1 MNFNMNFTPHTQKEL
16 KKLNIQDGK
25 PYAIEYINKDYYNGE
40 ETLEKA
46 TATAVINDEKITFI
60 VPDPYGMDRFISE
73 VRVLS

>member
-1 MNFNMNFTPHTQKEL
+1 MNFTPHTHEEL
-16 KKLNIQDGK
+16 QELHIQDSK
-25 PYAIEYINKDYYNGE
+25 TYRIEYINKDYYNGE